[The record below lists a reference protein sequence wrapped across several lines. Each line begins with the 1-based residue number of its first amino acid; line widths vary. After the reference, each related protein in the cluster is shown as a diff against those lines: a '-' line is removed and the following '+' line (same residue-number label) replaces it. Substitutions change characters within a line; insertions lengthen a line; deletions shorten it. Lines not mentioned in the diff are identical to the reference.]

1 MAACYA
7 LESFHWENAAGVNVF
22 VNKGAKRDTVTS
34 PIAVAVPAKFTA
46 TPPTASQAGGITGI
60 LAQYLV
66 TYPNGP
72 EL

>member
-1 MAACYA
+1 MVACYA
-7 LESFHWENAAGVNVF
+7 LESFHWNNGSTNVF
-22 VNKGAKRDTVTS
+22 VSKGSKRDTVTS
-34 PIAVAVPAKFTA
+34 PVAAAEPAKFTSA
-46 TPPTASQAGGITGI
+46 PPVASQAGGITGI

>member
-1 MAACYA
+1 MSAVYA
-7 LESFHWENAAGVNVF
+7 IESFHWNNGTANVY

-34 PIAVAVPAKFTA
+34 PVAVAEPQKFTA
-46 TPPTASQAGGITGI
+46 AAPVASQAGGISAQ
-60 LAQYLV
+60 LAGYLV

>member
-1 MAACYA
+1 MTAVYA
-7 LESFHWENAAGVNVF
+7 TESFHWNNGSTTVSVTR
-22 VNKGAKRDTVTS
+22 GAKRDTVTS

-46 TPPTASQAGGITGI
+46 AAPIASQAGGITGV

>member
-1 MAACYA
+1 MAAVYA
-7 LESFHWENAAGVNVF
+7 LESFHWNNGSTNVF

-34 PIAVAVPAKFTA
+34 PVAVAEPQKFTSA
-46 TPPTASQAGGITGI
+46 PPAASQAGGISAA
-60 LAQYLV
+60 LAGYLV

>member
-1 MAACYA
+1 VAAVYA
-7 LESFHWENAAGVNVF
+7 IESFHWNNGTTNVF

-34 PIAVAVPAKFTA
+34 PVAVAEPAKFTSN
-46 TPPTASQAGGITGI
+46 PPIASQAGGITGV

>member
-1 MAACYA
+1 MTAVYA
-7 LESFHWENAAGVNVF
+7 LESFHWNSGSGNVF

-34 PIAVAVPAKFTA
+34 PIAVAEPQKFTA
-46 TPPTASQAGGITGI
+46 AAPVASQAGGISAL
-60 LAQYLV
+60 LAGYLV

>member
-1 MAACYA
+1 MATVYA
-7 LESFHWENAAGVNVF
+7 IESFHWNNGSTSVF
-22 VNKGAKRDTVTS
+22 VNKGAKRDSVTS
-34 PIAVAVPAKFTA
+34 PVAVAEPQKFTA
-46 TPPTASQAGGITGI
+46 SPPVASQAGGITGI